1 MPTYK
6 EIMEGSSGIRR
17 AMRLKAAADKATTP
31 EKRTSLFNKFS
42 NALNNRMKS
51 KVRRK
56 GSEAAFNKDA
66 KNKFYSNTAV
76 KGKNIGSY
84 YDHNTIEDDFDWNG
98 AAITEGIRRAVRLM
112 NKVYKKG
119 KPVTDDT
126 TKTKAYADFIGMQ
139 NRHAAKQARRGGAS
153 PEEIKG
159 KTSADIE
166 KKIKGMKRFQDTATV
181 KRQEAGYKGKMK

>member
-6 EIMEGSSGIRR
+6 EIMEGRSRERRQFKAFAKAFDKNPSSSETGKSLADYEREKKKNEASRMLRGGANKRTMNLRFNKGSSIAGNVAKTRFS
-17 AMRLKAAADKATTP
+17 AAADK
-31 EKRTSLFNKFS
+31 KRYL
-42 NALNNRMKS
+42 
-51 KVRRK
+51 
-56 GSEAAFNKDA
+56 
-66 KNKFYSNTAV
+66 AV
-76 KGKNIGSY
+76 GEE
-84 YDHNTIEDDFDWNG
+84 TIN
-98 AAITEGIRRAVRLM
+98 EGIRRAVRLM

-139 NRHAAKQARRGGAS
+139 SRHAAKQARRGGAS